1 MVLKL
6 GGVELGSIE
15 IWLRLGQLLVA
26 LLGFF
31 GLIWTIHQKTVS
43 DNRAEWW
50 KRYTWAA
57 DLIRE
62 ADDDS
67 FRLGIL
73 HLNILVTSPLSTR
86 TEQKIIQELAV
97 EGVSGDNRGT
107 ERRADDDY
115 END

>member
-1 MVLKL
+1 M
-6 GGVELGSIE
+6 GNIEL
-15 IWLRLGQLLVA
+15 WLRSGQLLVS

-43 DNRAEWW
+43 DDRAEWW

-62 ADDDS
+62 GDDES

-86 TEQKIIQELAV
+86 TEKKIIQELAV
-97 EGVSGDNRGT
+97 EGVSGDNGGT
-107 ERRADDDY
+107 ERRAADDY
-115 END
+115 EDD